1 MLSRQLCLR
10 SETRCMKV
18 NITNIINGYIS
29 HENAINNLIRE
40 YIMRRGGGLGK
51 EVRLFGM

>member
-1 MLSRQLCLR
+1 MCLR
-10 SETRCMKV
+10 SETRCTKV

-40 YIMRRGGGLGK
+40 YIMRRGGGVGK